1 MARVKR
7 RIDRLGKARK
17 IAGTVRSQRAFPR
30 ESARRPIMAS
40 NQRPNLGFAALL
52 GGVVVL
58 ALVIFI
64 VTGGQL
70 GGSKKV
76 ASDADLPQV
85 TSPKP
90 PPGGPTRDAGN
101 VGTR

>member
-1 MARVKR
+1 M
-7 RIDRLGKARK
+7 
-17 IAGTVRSQRAFPR
+17 
-30 ESARRPIMAS
+30 
-40 NQRPNLGFAALL
+40 
-52 GGVVVL
+52 VL
-58 ALVIFI
+58 ALLIFI
-64 VTGGQL
+64 ATGGQL

-90 PPGGPTRDAGN
+90 PGGTSRDVGN

>member
-1 MARVKR
+1 
-7 RIDRLGKARK
+7 
-17 IAGTVRSQRAFPR
+17 
-30 ESARRPIMAS
+30 MAS
-40 NQRPNLGFAALL
+40 TQGPNLGFAALL

-58 ALVIFI
+58 AMLIFI
-64 VTGGQL
+64 ATGGQL

-90 PPGGPTRDAGN
+90 PGGTTRDVGN

>member
-1 MARVKR
+1 
-7 RIDRLGKARK
+7 
-17 IAGTVRSQRAFPR
+17 
-30 ESARRPIMAS
+30 MAS

-52 GGVVVL
+52 GAVVVL

-85 TSPKP
+85 ASPKP
-90 PPGGPTRDAGN
+90 PGGTIRDAGN